1 MAVQVGG
8 IGIRTVPALLI
19 GVGGSGDWVLREV
32 KSSFKRVHRDIPPN
46 IKFVG
51 IDTAAPGGGAAGKG
65 LGGDQAEAKGPPRLD
80 PVETVRAT
88 ADLFELSTAISQ
100 AQHRTR
106 RAWFDDSGDSMPHL
120 RHWFSADDYIGKL
133 PQTKYSLADGAGQ
146 LRQFGRMGVF
156 LLESQGKDI
165 RVAIRRGF
173 QGILPFLGANQTVQV
188 LIVSSVAGGTGAGMV
203 IDVANIVR
211 QEATQAG
218 LEKLIA
224 LRAFL
229 FLPQTFQH
237 IKAINTSTMNARAY
251 AAIREINRFNTDF
264 DSDFGYPIPYSAAQL
279 HDPASKLKVKLFENV
294 YYIDGMSP
302 VNPFVGTLPENAH
315 YPMVAEA
322 IRSLIDGPSGDAYQ
336 KWVINDWPGRD
347 AVGSVGAY
355 AIVLPVQ
362 MWRRGFELSLIKE
375 ILDVVVPATAIGGRL
390 NPNARGKDGAL
401 GQAGRTGVSEFLT
414 RGAVPDPSPESD
426 GSIFATG
433 FAREVHQAHQIYRR
447 DNSQTIVE
455 IANRGAT
462 TFRLNFGRLGVEDK
476 SEGAPR
482 ALTEI
487 SASALVS
494 VSDSWWPE
502 NQAVRSRAIHKTVSD
517 AITKAF
523 GKPGGDDGSSG
534 EYRATAQA
542 WHRLHRRRFR
552 QVLAGHIDGLL
563 NPPGDAIESRQ
574 ARLGY
579 VQDFLD
585 GLIDQLSTYQQVMLQ
600 VQSRRSNDHLT
611 SNATARYIDAE
622 STMSNSAGFA
632 RKHTWTVIVL
642 VAVAVGVAV
651 GLAAW
656 AGDVAS
662 SLWAAVIGAV
672 LAIAVGFT
680 LSLRKGPA
688 YDAQHEYIDAADAL
702 LNEIETDELVSALIL
717 TADVVRR
724 DVESLQSSVDN
735 WAAAFVTG
743 VGATSVAAKVKQQ
756 NSALETERA
765 TADTSLVRHYLWGDD
780 YCKKLYERLVGRS
793 DGESRKVAEFV
804 KTLRWDYVE
813 WSADEG
819 SLPALRFGDGR
830 DQKVDTGSPNLVAS
844 KLLAALHQ
852 GVQGVFARF
861 EENVDI
867 VTFMQADPVLG
878 DPNAVARLLYQ
889 GVNEVKLAMKDA
901 EWKRNRLQYN
911 FLRIPDGKFS
921 DSASGDISAAWVN
934 NLLEQV
940 IEITGKDSGTII
952 RGESSDPHSLA
963 LVYMVE
969 NIELKTVSGYVNAQD
984 NYKNFMDNTDFNLG
998 QAPDTL
1004 HCFAAEINAAK
1015 YERKMSGPPFKMV
1028 SRPFHGRIV
1037 RLLEHPDR
1045 VKQFLRALVL
1055 GVIGTNRGGEGAL
1068 RQCVL
1073 FKRSGQG
1080 FSALT
1085 PIGETRP
1092 DIYAALCQFACG
1104 GESYASAQGLVVD
1117 RIDYAEVER
1126 LIEANLRERV
1136 PGNGP
1141 QEVVARLRIQLEALE
1156 SYWPDDDENFE
1167 ESEFDKDMKA
1177 PRLNRKLQDI
1187 SSEIADDFTIILKL
1201 MMYEMK
1207 VSLLAQLEGLES

>member
-65 LGGDQAEAKGPPRLD
+65 PGGDQAEAKGPPRLD

-106 RAWFDDSGDSMPHL
+106 RTWFDESDDSLPHL
-120 RHWFSADDYIGKL
+120 RHWFSADDYLGKL
-133 PQTKYSLADGAGQ
+133 PQQRYNLVDGAGQ

-165 RVAIRRGF
+165 RMAIRRRL
-173 QGILPFLGANQTVQV
+173 QDILPFLGANQTMQV
-188 LIVSSVAGGTGAGMV
+188 FIVSSVAGGTGAGMV

-211 QEATQAG
+211 QEATAAG
-218 LEKLIA
+218 LVEKLA

-229 FLPQTFQH
+229 FLPQTFQF
-237 IKAINTSTMNARAY
+237 IRAINTSAMNARAY
-251 AAIREINRFNTDF
+251 AAIREINRFNTEF
-264 DSDFGYPIPYSAAQL
+264 DNEFGYPIPYSATHL
-279 HDPASKLKVKLFENV
+279 YDPASKLKVKLFENV
-294 YYIDGMSP
+294 YYIDGLSP
-302 VNPFVGTLPENAH
+302 INPFVGTLPENAH

-336 KWVINDWPGRD
+336 QWAINPWPGRD
-347 AVGSVGAY
+347 VVGSVGAY

-362 MWRRGFELSLIKE
+362 MWRRGFELRLIKE
-375 ILDVVVPATAIGGRL
+375 ILDVIVPATAIGGRL

-414 RGAVPDPSPESD
+414 RGSVPDPTGD

-455 IANRGAT
+455 IANRGAP
-462 TFRLNFGRLGVEDK
+462 TFRLNFGRLGVDDK

-502 NQAVRSRAIHKTVSD
+502 NQAVRSRGIEKTVSD

-523 GKPGGDDGSSG
+523 GQPGGDDGSSG

-600 VQSRRSNDHLT
+600 VQSRRSKDDLT
-611 SNATARYIDAE
+611 SNATGRYVAAE
-622 STMSNSAGFA
+622 SAMSNSAGFA
-632 RKHTWTVIVL
+632 RRHTWAVIVL
-642 VAVAVGVAV
+642 IALTVGVAV

-662 SLWAAVIGAV
+662 SLWATVIGAV
-672 LAIAVGFT
+672 LVFAVGFA

-688 YDAQHEYIDAADAL
+688 YDAQQEYIDAADAL

-743 VGATSVAAKVKQQ
+743 VGTTSVAAKVNQE
-756 NSALETERA
+756 NSALETDRA

-813 WSADEG
+813 WSGDEG

-830 DQKVDTGSPNLVAS
+830 DQKVDTGSANLVAS
-844 KLLAALHQ
+844 KLFAALQ
-852 GVQGVFARF
+852 QWVQGVFDRF

-867 VTFMQADPVLG
+867 VTFMQADQALG

-889 GVNEVKLAMKDA
+889 GVNEVKLAMTGAPWLTERVD
-901 EWKRNRLQYN
+901 YN
-911 FLRIPDGKFS
+911 FLRIPDGRFA
-921 DSASGDISAAWVN
+921 DSASGDSSAAWVK
-934 NLLEQV
+934 NLLGELIQV
-940 IEITGKDSGTII
+940 SGKDPGTII
-952 RGESSDPHSLA
+952 RGQSSDQHSLA

-969 NIELKTVSGYVNAQD
+969 NIALASMSSYVNARD
-984 NYKNFMDNTDFNLG
+984 NYKNFSDDSDFNLG

-1015 YERKMSGPPFKMV
+1015 YERKMSGPPFGMV
-1028 SRPFHGRIV
+1028 SRPLHNRIV

-1045 VKQFLRALVL
+1045 VKQFLRARVL
-1055 GVIGTNRGGEGAL
+1055 GVIGTKAGGAEGTET
-1068 RQCVL
+1068 QCVL

-1085 PIGETRP
+1085 PLGESRP
-1092 DIYAALCQFACG
+1092 DIYAALRQFACG
-1104 GESYASAQGLVVD
+1104 GESYAAAQGLEVD

-1141 QEVVARLRIQLEALE
+1141 QEAVARLRVQLAALE
-1156 SYWPDDDENFE
+1156 SYWPDDDEPIE
-1167 ESEFDKDMKA
+1167 ESEFDKDMKG
-1177 PRLNRKLQDI
+1177 PRLSKAVQNLGPQV
-1187 SSEIADDFTIILKL
+1187 ATDFTIILKL

-1207 VSLLAQLEGLES
+1207 ARLERQIEGLEA